1 MSSQLD
7 QFLEDTILE
16 VSRDRRGLEV
26 EAKVIQEI
34 TNRDGNRR
42 YASSVRPNKFEVLR
56 RYYDRSIG
64 VATPVRTVDEIS
76 GKFRRTTDLTTN
88 EQYFMRKERGETYYD
103 TDYMFSITRSRE
115 NAIRSLPPSFNPTL
129 IREKTRYSYVHSGYR
144 VDLTSVRTVN
154 DRGTFD
160 TYEAEIELTDL
171 SLISQLPNFARG
183 LIQIMNETQELY
195 TEDERVQVTEQWNS
209 LLSENGTRD
218 SSKLINSP
226 LVQSRLLRRNDFD
239 RGGLVDGPIQY
250 ALCQKVDGLRKCL
263 MIADSGVWLL
273 YPPYNYNLISRSIPQ
288 DLRGS
293 IYDGE
298 LVPEDRRTTA
308 APITRHLYV
317 PFDCICLNGDV
328 NVQSDSLYGRLEN
341 VRDMS
346 RFFQDDLMTVHVKSY
361 FTIDTPNKFFD
372 SFTALRS
379 QQQARDGSQEQLPY
393 QTDGMML
400 TPINY
405 RYNTGPYKRR
415 LQDRSLVTD
424 PEVLKVKDSS
434 DLTVDFGYEEG
445 KLYLNSRDPVTVDE
459 QLKRLGVT
467 SNIEDPDDIL
477 ASLTGY
483 TVVEF
488 EYNLQSQAW
497 RPRLIRY
504 DKPYPNSLDIG
515 LDVVAAIANPITY
528 NDLDGTGFFFLRLH
542 HNKVKRD
549 LFTKALNDIS
559 TEQKIL
565 LDIGSGRGGDI
576 RKWRGFTDVI
586 AVEPEHTLDL
596 IERLQS
602 IRPPN
607 MRVRV
612 IQANGQD
619 TQVISDRMKYVGRAD
634 VVAMMLSLT
643 FFWESP
649 QLLDELVR
657 TIVDNLQPNGQII
670 LFFMNG
676 DKLLEFMNPSVGGT
690 SRDIITLGPATISLD
705 QDRSVHINI
714 NETIVQDQKEWL
726 VHIDDLFRRL
736 REHGF
741 DVDSEGLQ
749 DVSSDAF
756 MSSDEALFNSL
767 FSFVRLKGS
776 RPEVD
781 PDIALNDPNTVYF
794 FSDTTESLKQN
805 ERRKPQR
812 RTVTSLKRIQLLPT
826 ELVYSPSVPFTMP
839 NLTYYP
845 EISYKVYDRLIPDQ
859 NITAPIITPELED
872 VTYPDDYTRDIGQ
885 TGYVQIYSIDSG
897 MLHSLV
903 KAWSTNYN
911 RMNESERVQYINQL
925 KQALAQQLGEI
936 NPNDPSRLNFDS
948 YDFSSL
954 NLPQPTPG
962 NEYADI
968 LAAQQALLEDRTNEV
983 FLPYIANILLPN
995 IQVFEITPSDGLSL
1009 IDQFNSNIPGKTV
1022 ALVRQSDRYST
1033 LGLRRSSGIQTVFTH
1048 PIQM

>member
-7 QFLEDTILE
+7 RFLQD
-16 VSRDRRGLEV
+16 VSIEASDPRGLEI
-26 EAKVIQEI
+26 EAKVVQQI
-34 TNRDGNRR
+34 TSRDGNTR
-42 YASSVRPNKFEVLR
+42 YVSGVKPGKFEVLR
-56 RYYDRSIG
+56 RFYDRT
-64 VATPVRTVDEIS
+64 VNPATPVRTRDEIS
-76 GKFRRTTDLTTN
+76 GRFRRTIDLTTN
-88 EQYFMRKERGETYYD
+88 EQYSMRKERGQTHYD
-103 TDYMFSITRSRE
+103 QDYMFSITYSRE
-115 NAIRSLPPSFNPTL
+115 IPIRNVPPAFNPQL
-129 IREKTRYSYVHSGYR
+129 VREKTRYSYPFEGYR
-144 VDLTSVRTVN
+144 VDLTSVRTIN
-154 DRGTFD
+154 NHGTFD
-160 TYEAEIELTDL
+160 GYEAEIELTDTT
-171 SLISQLPNFARG
+171 LITQLPD
-183 LIQIMNETQELY
+183 LIKDLIKVMNETVELY
-195 TEDERVQVTEQWNS
+195 TEDERIKVTDHWNS
-209 LLSENGTRD
+209 LLSENSIRD
-218 SSKLINSP
+218 STKLINTP

-239 RGGLVDGPIQY
+239 RGGLVDGPVQY
-250 ALCQKVDGLRKCL
+250 ALCQKVDGLRKL
-263 MIADSGVWLL
+263 LFIDDNKVWLL
-273 YPPYNYNLISRSIPQ
+273 YPPYSYNLISREGPQ

-298 LVPEDRRTTA
+298 LVPEDRRTAA
-308 APITRHLYV
+308 APNTSNLYV

-341 VRDMS
+341 VKAMARS
-346 RFFQDDLMTVHVKSY
+346 FQGPLLTVHVKSY
-361 FTIDTPNKFFD
+361 FTIDTPTKFFD
-372 SFTALRS
+372 SFNALRS
-379 QQQARDGSQEQLPY
+379 QQQAHNGSQEQLPY
-393 QTDGMML
+393 LTDGMML

-405 RYNTGPYKRR
+405 RYNPAPYKRR

-424 PEVLKVKDSS
+424 PEVLKVKDST
-434 DLTVDFGYEEG
+434 DLTVDFGYDEG
-445 KLYLNSRDPVTVDE
+445 KLYLNAKGPVAVDDH
-459 QLKRLGVT
+459 LHRLGVT
-467 SNIEDPDDIL
+467 TNIEDPDDIL

-488 EYNLQSQAW
+488 EYNLQTQAW
-497 RPRLIRY
+497 RPRLIRP

-515 LDVVAAIANPITY
+515 LDVIAAVANPITY
-528 NDLDGTGFFFLRLH
+528 DNLDGSGFFFLRLH
-542 HNKVKRD
+542 HNKIKRA
-549 LFTKALNDIS
+549 LFTKVINDIP

-576 RKWRGFTDVI
+576 KKWRGFTDVV

-596 IERLQS
+596 IDRLQS

-612 IQANGQD
+612 VPARGQD
-619 TQVISDRMKYVGRAD
+619 TQVVSDRMKYVGRAN

-657 TIVDNLQPNGQII
+657 TIVDNIQPNGQII

-676 DKLLEFMNPSVGGT
+676 DKLLEFMNPSVGGV

-736 REHGF
+736 RDHGF
-741 DVDSEGLQ
+741 DTDAEGVK
-749 DVSSDAF
+749 DVSSEAF

-767 FSFVRLKGS
+767 FSYVTLKGS

-781 PDIALNDPNTVYF
+781 VDVALNDPDVVYF
-794 FSDTTESLKQN
+794 FSDSTVSLKN
-805 ERRKPQR
+805 DRKKQPQR
-812 RTVTSLKRIQLLPT
+812 KTITGMKRVQLLPT
-826 ELVYSPSVPFTMP
+826 ELIYAPSVPFVMP
-839 NLTYYP
+839 KLTFYP
-845 EISYKVYDRLIPDQ
+845 EISYKVYDVLIPEQ
-859 NITAPIITPELED
+859 TLTAPLVSPELED
-872 VTYPDDYTRDIGQ
+872 VTYPDDHTRNIGS
-885 TGYVQIYSIDSG
+885 TGYTQIYSIQG
-897 MLHSLV
+897 QLLHSIV

-911 RMNESERVQYINQL
+911 RMSESERIQYINQL

-983 FLPYIANILLPN
+983 FLPYIANMLLPN
-995 IQVFEITPSDGLSL
+995 IQVFEVTPTGTLDLVGSYE
-1009 IDQFNSNIPGKTV
+1009 SNIPGKTIGI
-1022 ALVRQSDRYST
+1022 VRYGGDRYST
-1033 LGLRRSSGIQTVFTH
+1033 LGLNRSSGIQTVFTQ
-1048 PIQM
+1048 PIQV